1 MKYRVL
7 YNPLAGLG
15 KEDNGFEQAKKL
27 FEGKDA
33 EFSDVT
39 KEGALDELFKNL
51 AKDDKIV
58 LCGGDGTLNK
68 FVNSIPFIPEN
79 EILYYPTGNGND
91 FYRDVAEGKE
101 GTEPCAINPYIVN
114 LPTVAVNGKT
124 CKFFKQRRLRHRRLL
139 LRNGRQTAPRG
150 TGQKDFL
157 YGHRHQRVALPL

>member
-15 KEDNGFEQAKKL
+15 KEDNGFGQAKKL

-39 KEGALDELFKNL
+39 KDGALDELFKNL

-68 FVNSIPFIPEN
+68 S
-79 EILYYPTGNGND
+79 
-91 FYRDVAEGKE
+91 
-101 GTEPCAINPYIVN
+101 
-114 LPTVAVNGKT
+114 
-124 CKFFKQRRLRHRRLL
+124 
-139 LRNGRQTAPRG
+139 
-150 TGQKDFL
+150 
-157 YGHRHQRVALPL
+157 